1 MSVEE
6 QQNSPL
12 HGLSAET
19 MMTELVEFY
28 GWEILYAA
36 MGLKCFKM
44 NPTIPSCLTFLQKTE
59 WARHKIENFYLY
71 RFKGMPKA
79 RDEKPNLKAEFN
91 DEPHV
96 RGVCSMA
103 RSGHPDSANSQF
115 FICFD
120 DASFLDKQYT
130 AWGRVLEGMENVDK
144 FARGEPVPSPD
155 KIVSMKVAADA

>member
-79 RDEKPNLKAEFN
+79 RDEQFDLNPRERGFAHGIVPREPIPLTVKMIEQMKAQSE
-91 DEPHV
+91 D
-96 RGVCSMA
+96 A
-103 RSGHPDSANSQF
+103 RRSRSR
-115 FICFD
+115 
-120 DASFLDKQYT
+120 Y
-130 AWGRVLEGMENVDK
+130 
-144 FARGEPVPSPD
+144 
-155 KIVSMKVAADA
+155 